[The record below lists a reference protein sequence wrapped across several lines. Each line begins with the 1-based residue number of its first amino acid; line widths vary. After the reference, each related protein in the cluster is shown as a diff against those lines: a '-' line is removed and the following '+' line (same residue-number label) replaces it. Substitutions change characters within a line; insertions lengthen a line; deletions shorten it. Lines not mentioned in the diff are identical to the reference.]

1 MAETLTSEYALSTE
15 LGLTLVVLFGAAWVL
30 FGYWLGRK
38 NKTHEDFALAGR
50 NVGFAFAAATAMA
63 TWVTSNTTLVAPQLT
78 YQFGIWGMV
87 GYSFAALGLILFAPL
102 AKRIKTLLPN
112 GYTSGDF
119 IRLRFGRMSW
129 HVFIVISVVY
139 AFGWLVSLGMAGGIL
154 LEALSGLDYHLGM
167 TAILII
173 CVGYTLF
180 GGLRAVIATDFIQA
194 LIIIVGVSV
203 IAWLLIDN
211 VGLDT
216 IHSQLG
222 SDHPKLLDVLFPA
235 AIMFLFNNI
244 FFGLGEIFHSNVWWS
259 RALAFKKTV
268 AFKAFLVGG
277 LLWLPIP
284 IVTGFIALAAPQLG
298 IFPPSP
304 DMVGPTV
311 AAGVLGQVGAVVVFI
326 VVFSA
331 LASSLDS
338 LLAATSDLVTRDIY
352 HKHLRKNASDQH
364 LMKFNRYTILGLGIL
379 TWLLCMPRIATL
391 GALLNFAGAFVAS
404 TIFPILLG
412 LYNRRLPGR
421 YAAAAMAFGT
431 GVGLCSYFIIGFY
444 VAALS
449 SCAVSGLICAVGVW
463 RSREQ
468 FDWQQLDEQTD
479 SDQNQP
485 TKEQLQ

>member
-1 MAETLTSEYALSTE
+1 MTEATDFALNSS
-15 LGLTLVVLFGAAWVL
+15 LGLALVVIFGLVWIV
-30 FGYWLGRK
+30 FGWYLGRS

-50 NVGFAFAAATAMA
+50 NVGFALAAATAMA

-102 AKRIKTLLPN
+102 AARIKRLMPN

-119 IRLRFGRMSW
+119 IRLRFGQVAW
-129 HVFIVISVVY
+129 WVFIVISVVY

-154 LEALSGLDYHLGM
+154 LQALSGLDYHIGM

-194 LIIIVGVSV
+194 LIIIVGVV
-203 IAWLLIDN
+203 GIAWFLIDT
-211 VGLDT
+211 VSLES
-216 IHSQLG
+216 IHGELTNN
-222 SDHPKLLDVLFPA
+222 HPKLLDLLFPA
-235 AIMFLFNNI
+235 AVMFLFNNI

-259 RALAFKKTV
+259 RALAFKGKV
-268 AFKAFLVGG
+268 AFKAFLLGG
-277 LLWLPIP
+277 FLWLPIP

-298 IFPPSP
+298 IFPPSA
-304 DMVGPTV
+304 DMVGPMV
-311 AAGVLGQVGAVVVFI
+311 AAEVLGKVGAIVVFI

-352 HKHLRKNASDQH
+352 HKKLRPAAKDSD
-364 LMKFNRYTILGLGIL
+364 LFRFNRYCIAGIGIA
-379 TWLLCMPRIATL
+379 TWLFCLPQIATL

-404 TIFPILLG
+404 TIFPIVLG
-412 LYNRRLPGR
+412 LYQPKLNGR
-421 YAAAAMAFGT
+421 YAALAMASGT
-431 GVGLCSYFIIGFY
+431 VTGLVAYFVIGFY
-444 VAALS
+444 VAALT
-449 SCAVSGLICAVGVW
+449 SCIVSALVCAVGLW
-463 RSREQ
+463 RSKRR
-468 FDWQQLDEQTD
+468 FDWQL
-479 SDQNQP
+479 
-485 TKEQLQ
+485 LQESS

>member
-1 MAETLTSEYALSTE
+1 MTETTDFALDST
-15 LGLTLVVLFGAAWVL
+15 LGLSLVVIFGLLWIV
-30 FGYWLGRK
+30 FGWYLGRS

-50 NVGFAFAAATAMA
+50 NVGFALAAATAMA

-102 AKRIKTLLPN
+102 AARIKRLMPH

-119 IRLRFGRMSW
+119 IRLRFGRGAW
-129 HVFIVISVVY
+129 WVFMVISVVY

-154 LEALSGLDYHLGM
+154 LEALSGLDYHIGM

-194 LIIIVGVSV
+194 LIIIIGVV
-203 IAWLLIDN
+203 AIAWFLIDT
-211 VGLDT
+211 VSLES
-216 IHSQLG
+216 IHTELTLN
-222 SDHPKLLDVLFPA
+222 HPRLLDLMFPA

-259 RALAFKKTV
+259 RALAFKGKI
-268 AFKAFLVGG
+268 AFKAFLLGG

-298 IFPPSP
+298 IYPPSA
-304 DMVGPTV
+304 DMVGPMV
-311 AAGVLGQVGAVVVFI
+311 AAEVLGKLGAVVVFI

-338 LLAATSDLVTRDIY
+338 LLAATSDLVTRDFY
-352 HKHLRKNASDQH
+352 HKKLRPQATDQQ
-364 LMKFNRYTILGLGIL
+364 LFKFNRYCIAGIGLL
-379 TWLLCMPRIATL
+379 TWLLCLPQVATL

-404 TIFPILLG
+404 TIFPIVLG
-412 LYNRRLPGR
+412 LYQKKLAGK
-421 YAAAAMAFGT
+421 YAAIAMASGT
-431 GVGLCSYFIIGFY
+431 LMGLVSYFVIGFY
-444 VAALS
+444 VAALTA
-449 SCAVSGLICAVGVW
+449 CAVSAVVCAIGLL
-463 RSREQ
+463 RSQ
-468 FDWQQLDEQTD
+468 HDFDWKQLEE
-479 SDQNQP
+479 SS
-485 TKEQLQ
+485 